1 MIRRWF
7 FLQRKLSENSALI
20 SNMQQF
26 GPVLIDRGGPEDVDI
41 DLCHLPFRSRSSAS
55 QEPHSEPLEE
65 QLFVG
70 IDYGRSD
77 IKTVVVDASDRLL
90 AKYVTRWWRIDDSGV
105 LEYVDPQVLTS
116 HKCHVQCLAE
126 AAIAALQQV
135 KDFSKKTVCG
145 VGISAAGCVKY
156 GKLCGIPPAM
166 GGVEDTDATRQDLEN
181 LEGCVL
187 EEMRKILDVKAR
199 CTSVLVNDGDA
210 SALYGASGMPAG
222 KAGLFLSC
230 GTGLAGGVVWKGDS
244 CDGILELGKLVVG
257 LPDTGTGGVV
267 PVHDGLNLPA
277 AAQGMCG
284 TQRAFFNLLAAR
296 GGDFITGK
304 AEQRAALVA
313 MQKKELDA
321 DSRGLFESLGQWLAC
336 FVMELNEYLPV
347 KVNYVEAG
355 GKVTDGPTGEAM
367 LEACRQALPEMEV
380 RKALDSE
387 FGQAVAVASLVRPQG

>member
-1 MIRRWF
+1 MYITRSQGTRCTNWICPTRTF
-7 FLQRKLSENSALI
+7 FHATPVHSLNLRIMSRADFNVRTLQHIAGTFAGIDALERVVIVAPRADFDRPYAFRCEVPAAGHPLRAEGLELLFARAATIAVAIVGTSKLRIHCEDDSTLVFLQRKLSENSALI

-166 GGVEDTDATRQDLEN
+166 GGVEDTDATRQDVGRERRPVGSGGSGKVKSWDVR
-181 LEGCVL
+181 ESV
-187 EEMRKILDVKAR
+187 EQVLDVIELRRNKR
-199 CTSVLVNDGDA
+199 
-210 SALYGASGMPAG
+210 
-222 KAGLFLSC
+222 FLQ
-230 GTGLAGGVVWKGDS
+230 
-244 CDGILELGKLVVG
+244 
-257 LPDTGTGGVV
+257 P
-267 PVHDGLNLPA
+267 
-277 AAQGMCG
+277 
-284 TQRAFFNLLAAR
+284 R
-296 GGDFITGK
+296 
-304 AEQRAALVA
+304 
-313 MQKKELDA
+313 
-321 DSRGLFESLGQWLAC
+321 
-336 FVMELNEYLPV
+336 
-347 KVNYVEAG
+347 
-355 GKVTDGPTGEAM
+355 
-367 LEACRQALPEMEV
+367 
-380 RKALDSE
+380 ALDK
-387 FGQAVAVASLVRPQG
+387 GQNS